1 MADFQHVTIEAGE
14 RIARITLN
22 RPEKANALNYVVVQ
36 ELKTALVAADN
47 DPSVKVVVIKAAGP
61 TFCAGLD
68 LEYLYKLQQYGVEEN
83 LYDARHVAEL
93 YLLMAKMHK
102 IVIVQVEG
110 PALAT
115 GCGLVAAADFAYAT
129 PQATFGFR
137 EVKMGFIPSLPI
149 KTLIRKIGEGRTRQ
163 LLLSGDI
170 VGAHTAADFGL
181 IAGVTEN
188 ENIENY
194 VLYRAL
200 QFCKENSQSAIE
212 VTKRLIHDTTEMPF
226 DDALTFSIKM
236 SAHARMSLEARFGT
250 QCYITGQAIEW

>member
-1 MADFQHVTIEAGE
+1 MAEFQHVLIEAGE

-47 DPSVKVVVIKAAGP
+47 DDSVKVVILKAAGP

-102 IVIVQVEG
+102 IIIVQVEG

-129 PQATFGFR
+129 PEAGFGFR

-163 LLLSGDI
+163 MLLSGDLI
-170 VGAHTAADFGL
+170 NAHTAADFGL
-181 IAGVTEN
+181 IAGVAEADA
-188 ENIENY
+188 IENY

-200 QFCKENSQSAIE
+200 QFCRENSQSAIE
-212 VTKRLIHDTTEMPF
+212 VTKRLIHDTVEMPF
-226 DDALTFSIKM
+226 DDALTFSVKM
-236 SAHARMSLEARFGT
+236 SAHARMSMESRFGT
-250 QCYITGQAIEW
+250 QNFLTGQPIEW